1 MELYL
6 KVGDKLVKVDRIE
19 DGVPIINVESEET
32 VNPDGTVD
40 CIVKVPCLQISSEMK
55 QLNSP
60 EEK

>member
-19 DGVPIINVESEET
+19 GGIPIINVESEET
-32 VNPDGTVD
+32 INPDGTKN
-40 CIVKVPCLQISSEMK
+40 CTVKVPCLQIKAQAK
-55 QLNSP
+55 QLNS